1 MEQTPKTSF
10 IPKQAV
16 GVAKTRERRSF
27 NIFTL
32 LSMVGL
38 LSVLTLSAG
47 LFFYQEYAN
56 RNLEAQKE
64 GLASFKSRFDS
75 SAADDI
81 REIKLLENRFVLAEG
96 LLDKHL
102 AITELFFA
110 LEDRM
115 QESAQIKTFA
125 FARGESGSAQV
136 TLTGEALSFNTLAL
150 QKREFLA
157 ESTFEDGSLILTD
170 INVSESEEGGDERVT
185 FGVMADVAID
195 RIKYEAEV
203 AISTSTA
210 ATTTLTT
217 ITATST
223 AATTTI
229 QGITEE
235 ASTQ

>member
-32 LSMVGL
+32 LAMVGL

-81 REIKLLENRFVLAEG
+81 REIKLLEDRFILAKG

-102 AITELFFA
+102 AVTEVFYA
-110 LEDRM
+110 LEDRI
-115 QESAQIKTFA
+115 QENAQIKSFA
-125 FARGESGSAQV
+125 FERRESGAAQV

-150 QKREFLA
+150 QKRELTA
-157 ESTFEDGSLILTD
+157 ESTFEDGSLILSEID
-170 INVSESEEGGDERVT
+170 VSEADESGEERVT
-185 FGVMADVAID
+185 FGVLADVALD
-195 RIKYEAEV
+195 RIRYEAEV
-203 AISTSTA
+203 AISTTT
-210 ATTTLTT
+210 ATTTPTT
-217 ITATST
+217 T

-229 QGITEE
+229 QAVTEE
-235 ASTQ
+235 TP